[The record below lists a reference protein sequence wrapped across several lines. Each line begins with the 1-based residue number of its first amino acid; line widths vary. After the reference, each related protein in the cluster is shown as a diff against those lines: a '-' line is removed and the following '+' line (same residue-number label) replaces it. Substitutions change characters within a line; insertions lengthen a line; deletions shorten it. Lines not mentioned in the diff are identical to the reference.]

1 MRPIKRIY
9 INFDKDISPKMFGF
23 RVRFVKDKMNSYN
36 GRGVPQNSEDQ
47 SHKPI
52 VQYTK
57 EKIQGLLNRYDRVD
71 DYFSK

>member
-1 MRPIKRIY
+1 
-9 INFDKDISPKMFGF
+9 
-23 RVRFVKDKMNSYN
+23 
-36 GRGVPQNSEDQ
+36 
-47 SHKPI
+47 